1 MYILNR
7 KIEGVHSPTIK
18 WRPST
23 AVNSSAS
30 AGLGS
35 HHIALNSMPEQRRK
49 VLNALLAV
57 GSEASVEQLLKRVRM
72 SRPTLLEYMEEIG
85 HLRVCSFYKGNNES
99 GGCLSLNEDFLFLL
113 PSYDIE

>member
-1 MYILNR
+1 
-7 KIEGVHSPTIK
+7 
-18 WRPST
+18 
-23 AVNSSAS
+23 
-30 AGLGS
+30 
-35 HHIALNSMPEQRRK
+35 MPEQRRK

-85 HLRVCSFYKGNNES
+85 HLRFCSFYKGNNES